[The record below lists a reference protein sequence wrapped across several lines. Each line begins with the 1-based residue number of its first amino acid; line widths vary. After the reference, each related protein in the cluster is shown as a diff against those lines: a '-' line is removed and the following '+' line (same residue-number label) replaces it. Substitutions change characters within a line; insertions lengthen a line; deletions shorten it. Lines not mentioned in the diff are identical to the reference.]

1 MRFSVIEIKDTYTN
15 TGVLV
20 LNDYCITAVLYFW
33 GGGGVCIC
41 LKFFDGIVV
50 IIIMHVSFIYLIQV
64 LLTQGVS
71 A

>member
-1 MRFSVIEIKDTYTN
+1 MRFSVTEIKDTYTIN

-33 GGGGVCIC
+33 GEYAC

-50 IIIMHVSFIYLIQV
+50 SLSSI
-64 LLTQGVS
+64 
-71 A
+71 